1 MRLELPFQ
9 PPLDADALL
18 HHFRAR
24 AVAGVEEVVEEV
36 GEHAYR
42 RSLRLAGG
50 AAVVELV
57 IDPLSVVAE
66 LELSD
71 PDDADAAAV
80 LCSNTLGLGSDPAVV
95 VAALGDDPLLGAAV
109 RAAPGRRVPGT
120 PDGDELAVRAVLGQ
134 QISLAGAAAAAARLV
149 REYGEPLAGSVRPA
163 GPADAAGPVG
173 PVGPVGLA
181 DAAEAVGPVGP
192 ADAADPMGPAD
203 AAEAVGAAEPVGA
216 AGTVTHLF
224 PTAAA
229 LASVDP
235 ASFRMPRSRARTV
248 HALSSALAS
257 GEIVLARG
265 GDPERVRAQLLA
277 LPGIGPWT
285 ADYVVMRA
293 LGDTDVFLAT
303 DLGIKRALE
312 RLGVDADPASALA
325 LAERWRPYRSFAMQ
339 YLWALP
345 G

>member
-1 MRLELPFQ
+1 MRIRLPVQ
-9 PPLDADALL
+9 PPLDDEALL
-18 HHFRAR
+18 HHFRGR
-24 AVAGVEEVVEEV
+24 AVAGLEEV

-42 RSLRLAGG
+42 RSLRLPGG
-50 AAVVELV
+50 AAVAELAIGPASV
-57 IDPLSVVAE
+57 IAE
-66 LELSD
+66 LELE
-71 PDDADAAAV
+71 DDGDANAAARG
-80 LCSNTLGLGSDPAVV
+80 CSATLGLDSDAR
-95 VAALGDDPLLGAAV
+95 AAFEALRDDPLLGAAV
-109 RAAPGRRVPGT
+109 RAAPGRLVPGT
-120 PDGDELAVRAVLGQ
+120 PDSDELAVRAVLGQ

-149 REYGEPLAGSVRPA
+149 REHGEPVQRP
-163 GPADAAGPVG
+163 
-173 PVGPVGLA
+173 L
-181 DAAEAVGPVGP
+181 
-192 ADAADPMGPAD
+192 
-203 AAEAVGAAEPVGA
+203 
-216 AGTVTHLF
+216 GTVTHLF

-235 ASFRMPRSRARTV
+235 DSFRMPRSRARTL
-248 HALSSALAS
+248 HALGSSLAS

-303 DLGIKRALE
+303 DLGIKRSLE

-339 YLWALP
+339 YLWAMP
-345 G
+345 PV

>member
-1 MRLELPFQ
+1 MRLALPFQ

-24 AVAGVEEVVEEV
+24 AVAGIEEVREEV
-36 GEHAYR
+36 GDDAYR

-50 AAVVELV
+50 AALVKLV
-57 IDPLSVVAE
+57 IDPQSVVAE
-66 LELSD
+66 LDLSD
-71 PDDADAAAV
+71 PDDADAAAA
-80 LCSNTLGLGSDPAVV
+80 LCSQTLGLGSDPAVV
-95 VAALGDDPLLGAAV
+95 LAALGDDPLLGAAV

-149 REYGEPLAGSVRPA
+149 REYGEPLAGR
-163 GPADAAGPVG
+163 
-173 PVGPVGLA
+173 
-181 DAAEAVGPVGP
+181 VGP
-192 ADAADPMGPAD
+192 A
-203 AAEAVGAAEPVGA
+203 GAGGA
-216 AGTVTHLF
+216 VTHLF

-229 LASVDP
+229 LASADP
-235 ASFRMPRSRARTV
+235 GSFRMPRSRARTV
-248 HALSSALAS
+248 HALSDALAS
-257 GEIVLARG
+257 GEIVLTRG

-285 ADYVVMRA
+285 ADYIVMRA

-339 YLWALP
+339 YLWAMP